1 MTIDYRRLAL
11 IALLPALAACE
22 HNYPGPPASKFGD
35 ANRATMAAQ
44 VVDPDP
50 QYDTINPP
58 TSGEKAGQAGER
70 YRKDAV
76 KKPDRTSSTASSGGG
91 GGGGGGPN

>member
-1 MTIDYRRLAL
+1 MTIDYRRFALAAL
-11 IALLPALAACE
+11 IPALAACT
-22 HNYPGPPASKFGD
+22 HNYPGPPASNYGD

-50 QYDTINPP
+50 QYDTVNPP

-70 YRKDAV
+70 YRTDKV
-76 KKPDRTSSTASSGGG
+76 KKPDRVSSTQGSG
-91 GGGGGGPN
+91 PS